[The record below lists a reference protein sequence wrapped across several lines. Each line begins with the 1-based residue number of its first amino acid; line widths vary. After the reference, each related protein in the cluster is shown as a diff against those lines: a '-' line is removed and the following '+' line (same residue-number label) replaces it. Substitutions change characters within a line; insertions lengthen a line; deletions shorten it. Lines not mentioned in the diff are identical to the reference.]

1 VTGEAVAPVRRDV
14 TADLEHELVAIAEH
28 DGPRIG
34 ANENAVAV
42 ETDLAAEPG
51 EPLWRERLTPHRE
64 ETAERRRAVEGDDA
78 GGVRRP
84 EARAAAGS
92 HDPAVLELGAA
103 QSDGGGDDDDAAVRE
118 ELDVHTCC
126 PMQRAGMARA
136 VRGRRRVVARP
147 DADGRRHERRSEEHR
162 QHLRHAI
169 PVVAVAV
176 AVAALLAGCGGGGSG
191 TKQGIA
197 VQPARSYSLE
207 LTPTTVAAG
216 KSAAFRGRIVQ
227 PDGTTLKRF
236 KRGNGPHTGVHLI
249 FIRRDL
255 STIVHRHPPIAPD
268 GTFTDDIVF
277 PSPGPYRVVVDAY
290 PASGPQT
297 NFQLFS
303 SVTVSGTY
311 APQPLPPLKTTQVVD
326 GFRFTLHGTPHLRA
340 IDPAFLRFTV
350 TAPDGKPASFTPWYG
365 ALAHAIFFR
374 KGSLD
379 YFHTHVCSAGASGC
393 TSALGA
399 AKVTGTSKSPG
410 TLTVGVLV
418 PLAGEWRLFLQCRVN
433 GRVVTAPFTL
443 HVS

>member
-14 TADLEHELVAIAEH
+14 TADLEHELVAVAEH
-28 DGPRIG
+28 DGARIG

-118 ELDVHTCC
+118 ELDVHARSSV
-126 PMQRAGMARA
+126 QRTGDTHA
-136 VRGRRRVVARP
+136 VCARRRVVARP
-147 DADGRRHERRSEEHR
+147 DADRRRHERQSGK
-162 QHLRHAI
+162 QCKHLRHAI
-169 PVVAVAV
+169 PLVAFVF
-176 AVAALLAGCGGGGSG
+176 LLAGCGGGSG
-191 TKQGIA
+191 AKQGITI
-197 VQPARSYSLE
+197 QPARAYSLD
-207 LTPTTVAAG
+207 LTPTTVTAG
-216 KSAAFRGRIVQ
+216 KPAAFRGRIVQ

-311 APQPLPPLKTTQVVD
+311 APQPLPPLKTTQIVD
-326 GFRFTLHGTPHLRA
+326 DFRFTLHGTPHLRA

>member
-1 VTGEAVAPVRRDV
+1 VTGKAVAPVRRDV
-14 TADLEHELVAIAEH
+14 AADLEHELVAVPEH
-28 DGPRIG
+28 DRARI
-34 ANENAVAV
+34 AADQDAVAI
-42 ETDLAAEPG
+42 EAHPAAEPG
-51 EPLWRERLTPHRE
+51 EPSWRERLAPRGE
-64 ETAERRRAVEGDDA
+64 EAAERRRAVEDDDT
-78 GGVRRP
+78 GRVGRP
-84 EARAAAGS
+84 EPRAAARS
-92 HDPAVLELGAA
+92 HDAAELELRTPQA
-103 QSDGGGDDDDAAVRE
+103 DGRRDDDDTAVRE
-118 ELDVHTCC
+118 ELDVH
-126 PMQRAGMARA
+126 ALSA
-136 VRGRRRVVARP
+136 VERTRDTHAVSSRRRVVARP
-147 DADGRRHERRSEEHR
+147 DADRRRHERQSGEQRK
-162 QHLRHAI
+162 HLRHAI
-169 PVVAVAV
+169 PLVAVV
-176 AVAALLAGCGGGGSG
+176 ALLAGCGGGSG

-197 VQPARSYSLE
+197 IQPARAYTLE

-216 KSAAFRGRIVQ
+216 KTAAFHGRIVQ
-227 PDGTTLKRF
+227 PDGTTLKAF

-255 STIVHRHPPIAPD
+255 STIVHLHPPIAAD
-268 GTFTDDIVF
+268 GTFTDHIAF
-277 PSPGPYRVVVDAY
+277 ASGGPYRVVVDAY
-290 PASGPQT
+290 PASGPQP

-326 GFRFTLHGTPHLRA
+326 GFRFALHGTPHLRA
-340 IDPAFLRFTV
+340 IDPAFLKFTV

-399 AKVTGTSKSPG
+399 AKVTGTSTTPG

-418 PLAGEWRLFLQCRVN
+418 PLAGEWRLFLQCRVD
-433 GRVVTAPFTL
+433 GKVVTAPFTL